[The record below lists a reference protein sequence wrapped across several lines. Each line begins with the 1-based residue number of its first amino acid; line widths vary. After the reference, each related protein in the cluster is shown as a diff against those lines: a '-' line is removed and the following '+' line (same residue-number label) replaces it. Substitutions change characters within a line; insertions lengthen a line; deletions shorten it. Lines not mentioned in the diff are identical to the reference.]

1 MRGFAVYAAAMSLL
15 TGALYALDKSRAIAR
30 RRRIPE
36 RTLLLLGFLGG
47 APGALLAM
55 LLCRHKT
62 RLWYFW
68 AVNLAALCW
77 IIAALRIN

>member
-1 MRGFAVYAAAMSLL
+1 MRPFAIYAAAMSLL
-15 TGALYALDKSRAIAR
+15 AFSFYAADKARAKAR

-47 APGALLAM
+47 APGALAAM
-55 LLCRHKT
+55 VLCRHKT
-62 RLWYFW
+62 RRWYFW

-77 IIAALRIN
+77 IIAALWI